1 MSYRIVMLI
10 IMRIKYR
17 FLNYSLAPNANRA
30 HCGYRNK
37 EKRHEQ
43 ETYSGIT
50 GKGEDGEADV

>member
-1 MSYRIVMLI
+1 MSDRIVMLI
-10 IMRIKYR
+10 IMRIKCR

-43 ETYSGIT
+43 
-50 GKGEDGEADV
+50 